1 MDMLKFFGYRPG
13 VKNHYP
19 LTSALTHT
27 ASLFQLWNMLT
38 GATQL
43 T

>member
-19 LTSALTHT
+19 LTSA
-27 ASLFQLWNMLT
+27 
-38 GATQL
+38 
-43 T
+43 